1 MPHVNTSRFAYAAY
15 TLLVAALLCG
25 SPVPVVF
32 AADLT
37 ASSNFPTVFFDD
49 IDTGTNPDWRITADT
64 VNFRIFDGQ
73 TSRTPFRITVGAPE
87 GAVFV
92 SGSGNFGLG
101 TLEPMSQLHLA
112 NGDTPTVRLEQNN
125 SIGNTPYT
133 WEVGGNEFNFFV
145 NDVTGGGDRP
155 FLIIPGAPES
165 SLHVAGNGN
174 IGLQTPNPQ
183 GNLHI
188 FGAANQDVFN
198 GIGPDLGANGT
209 ALNFGY
215 SGSSF
220 GVGSGFFNVRPAPGS
235 VAPNPSL
242 RFATANVQ
250 RMIITNTGRIGI
262 GTLAPS
268 QLLDVAG
275 NVRADSF
282 IAGSMTLNV
291 PDYVFAKNYKLRP
304 LSELAA
310 YITKEQH
317 LPEIPSAKE
326 IQQQGIN
333 INEFQMQL
341 LKKVEELT
349 LYTLQQAQV
358 NQVQARQI
366 KTLRAQLTQLKRGQ
380 AFGKR
385 RH

>member
-1 MPHVNTSRFAYAAY
+1 MPHVRTSRFAYVAC
-15 TLLVAALLCG
+15 TLLVTELLCG
-25 SPVPVVF
+25 SPVRVGL

-49 IDTGTNPDWRITADT
+49 IDSGINPDWRITADT

-73 TSRTPFRITVGAPE
+73 TSRTPFRIAPGASE
-87 GAVFV
+87 GAVYV
-92 SGSGNFGLG
+92 GDSGNIGLG
-101 TLEPMSQLHLA
+101 TLEPMSKLHLA

-165 SLHVAGNGN
+165 SLHIAGSGN
-174 IGLQTPNPQ
+174 VGLGTPNPQ

-188 FGAANQDVFN
+188 NGQANADIFN

-250 RMIITNTGRIGI
+250 RMIITNTGRVGV
-262 GTLAPS
+262 GTLNPS

-275 NVRADSF
+275 NVRANSF
-282 IAGSMTLNV
+282 IAGSTTLTV
-291 PDYVFAKNYKLRP
+291 PDYVFARDYKLRP
-304 LSELAA
+304 LPELAA

-326 IQQQGIN
+326 IQQRGIN
-333 INEFQMQL
+333 IGEFQMQI

-349 LYTLQQAQV
+349 LYTLQQEQV
-358 NQVQARQI
+358 NQEQARQI
-366 KTLRAQLTQLKRGQ
+366 KALRAQLAQLRRGRPS
-380 AFGKR
+380 GKR